1 MYNGARYLAEALD
14 SILGQTHPVAE
25 IVVVDDGSTDDTPS
39 VIAAYSDRIRATR
52 QENAGPATA
61 RNTGLGLVGG
71 DLVAFLDADDIWLPD
86 KLARQVARLDDRS
99 EAMLCFSGIVN
110 FREEP
115 VPTGLPAEWP
125 QRPFSPCTL
134 LARRVLFDD
143 VGLFN
148 PSLQSGEDTEWFLR
162 VMMRRIPYEVLPE
175 ILVRRRQ
182 HADNLT
188 KRRPPSQDRLL
199 QLVKMTL
206 DKKRAEGW

>member
-1 MYNGARYLAEALD
+1 
-14 SILGQTHPVAE
+14 
-25 IVVVDDGSTDDTPS
+25 
-39 VIAAYSDRIRATR
+39 VIAAYSDRIRTTR

-86 KLARQVARLDDRS
+86 KLARQVARLDDRP

-115 VPTGLPAEWP
+115 VPTGTSAEWP

-188 KRRPPSQDRLL
+188 KRRPPSQDGLL
-199 QLVKMTL
+199 RLVKMTL